1 MKITNRFSTYS
12 CMEKRGKNNNG
23 ILISISFTSFI
34 YPFMISGL
42 AVALPTMG
50 TYFQISPGR
59 LGLIET
65 SYLAATLLLLLP
77 AGKYADKVGLGRI
90 YTIGMVLFII
100 TSFLLGFSR
109 SFNLLLFLRFLQ
121 GFAVAMLT
129 ATGIAILTKTY
140 PAEKRGYVLG
150 IAIGAVYV
158 GLSAGPFI
166 GGYLTDQL
174 GWQYIFISGGCLSV
188 IALFL
193 ILKNISFEKKKN
205 DVDYNYLSALQ
216 YMIFLALI
224 WLGFANFQYSNLY
237 IILSF
242 IGIIGFIIFLYN
254 EDKSPNPIID
264 VRLFR
269 TNQSFS
275 LGASLTYINYA
286 SSVAVTFFFSLYLQY
301 IKGLSPQAAGTVLII
316 QPIIQ
321 SIFAPVSGR
330 LSDRYNPNILVMFG
344 MLSCFIGLGIVLLVN
359 QDASMVLI
367 YSLLVFFGLG
377 FALFSSANTNQVMS
391 SVSFKHYGIA
401 SSMVGAMRTVGML
414 TSISIASGIL
424 TFYLGEQQMST
435 GLENLFIRGM
445 KLSFMIFIFI
455 SLIGILLSIKL
466 FRLNKKQGRSEL

>member
-1 MKITNRFSTYS
+1 M
-12 CMEKRGKNNNG
+12 
-23 ILISISFTSFI
+23 
-34 YPFMISGL
+34 
-42 AVALPTMG
+42 
-50 TYFQISPGR
+50 
-59 LGLIET
+59 
-65 SYLAATLLLLLP
+65 
-77 AGKYADKVGLGRI
+77 
-90 YTIGMVLFII
+90 
-100 TSFLLGFSR
+100 
-109 SFNLLLFLRFLQ
+109 
-121 GFAVAMLT
+121 
-129 ATGIAILTKTY
+129 
-140 PAEKRGYVLG
+140 
-150 IAIGAVYV
+150 
-158 GLSAGPFI
+158 
-166 GGYLTDQL
+166 
-174 GWQYIFISGGCLSV
+174 

-242 IGIIGFIIFLYN
+242 IGITGFIIFLYN

-269 TNQSFS
+269 TNPSFS

-445 KLSFMIFIFI
+445 KLSFIIFIFI